1 MTLLKSTFLLEYLY
15 QEGLLTYKTAV
26 DCTRYGQHQLWVPWA
41 FGYQDLEITVWI
53 RPNITNYFFVTLLPF
68 PPLQQHKKMP
78 KAKSLLQI
86 TPAEKE
92 KDILWQSLCKLY

>member
-1 MTLLKSTFLLEYLY
+1 MTLLKSTFLLESLY
-15 QEGLLTYKTAV
+15 QEGLLTYKTTG
-26 DCTRYGQHQLWVPWA
+26 DCAGYVQLQLRVPWA

-53 RPNITNYFFVTLLPF
+53 RPNITNNFFVTLLPF
-68 PPLQQHKKMP
+68 PPVQQHKKTP